1 MGVNPDDLLAV
12 LSNRDCRVVLRELD
26 DGPRTVDELG
36 AALAAADD
44 VRSERDGVTAA
55 HHVVVP
61 KLRRVGL
68 VDVDA
73 SGVSAAIDAGR
84 ADASRTPASKHT
96 RHA

>member
-1 MGVNPDDLLAV
+1 MGVNPDDLLVV
-12 LSNRDCRVVLRELD
+12 LSNPDCRVALRELG
-26 DGPRTVDELG
+26 DGPRTVSDLG
-36 AALAAADD
+36 TALAEADD
-44 VRSERDGVTAA
+44 ARSERDGVTAA

-73 SGVSAAIDAGR
+73 DTVEPAIDTGSVANLGAAAAR
-84 ADASRTPASKHT
+84 ST